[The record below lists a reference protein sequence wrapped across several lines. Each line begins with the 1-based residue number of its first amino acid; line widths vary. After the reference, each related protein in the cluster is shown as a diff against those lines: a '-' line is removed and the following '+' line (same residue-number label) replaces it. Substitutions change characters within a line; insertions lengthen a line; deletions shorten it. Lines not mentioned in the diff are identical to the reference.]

1 MGDWIYV
8 LTQRGRQECEGVTA
22 RVPPALRQI
31 LKLVDG
37 QRTRDEV
44 LAACGKSAVSAGG
57 LIWLASGG
65 YIQRVL
71 SAWPAVRP
79 QAFDMHPNPSLAP
92 EAPARVAVSA
102 VTPPARTPRIPDAA
116 AAGKAAPTAFAAP
129 QRTAKP
135 GMAARTAVSADDMP
149 VKRAD
154 HQPSHAQPDM
164 QAALTAFIADTVRL
178 HMSDDED
185 GYLYQVQ
192 RAASVGELIPLLHP
206 LIDAVLEAA
215 GPGAAAEFAD
225 GAAGILQP

>member
-44 LAACGKSAVSAGG
+44 AACGKSAVSAGG

-116 AAGKAAPTAFAAP
+116 AAGKAAPTEINPKGKLMVARILRSDCIPAN
-129 QRTAKP
+129 RLKP
-135 GMAARTAVSADDMP
+135 ERLNKTP
-149 VKRAD
+149 TT
-154 HQPSHAQPDM
+154 QPKINGF
-164 QAALTAFIADTVRL
+164 FIIENIVFI
-178 HMSDDED
+178 SWPF
-185 GYLYQVQ
+185 
-192 RAASVGELIPLLHP
+192 SP
-206 LIDAVLEAA
+206 
-215 GPGAAAEFAD
+215 
-225 GAAGILQP
+225 